1 MAEEAKLTVT
11 LKSEQHNGPWIVVR
25 GDSPVELQSLLEAI
39 SANGLGAV
47 VANADTAFKGGVNV
61 GSQLGAT
68 PVEAP
73 QNPAP
78 EAPQAA
84 SQNPWGGNAQETPA
98 QSGNPWNNQQA
109 QAPSA
114 PAQAGTFDTGGAP
127 MVLGMPARKVTGTS
141 KKTGRP
147 WSAWADPR
155 PKEATQH
162 IQDRTDDPNDPRLAA
177 GQATFWKFTQD

>member
-11 LKSEQHNGPWIVVR
+11 LKSEQHNGPWLVVR
-25 GDSPVELQSLLEAI
+25 GDNPVELQSLLEAV

-47 VANADTAFKGGVNV
+47 VANADTAFKGGVNA
-61 GSQLGAT
+61 GAQLGAT

-78 EAPQAA
+78 QAAQAA
-84 SQNPWGGNAQETPA
+84 SQNPWAGAPQADAGQANNPWGGAPA
-98 QSGNPWNNQQA
+98 QAN
-109 QAPSA
+109 A
-114 PAQAGTFDTGGAP
+114 PAPQAGTFDSGGAP
-127 MVLGMPARKVTGTS
+127 MVLGMPAKKVTGTS
-141 KKTGRP
+141 KKSGRP